1 MTKYQQG
8 FPVNENGEVVT
19 ANGSGTRTI
28 VGTLPASEKHP
39 ALMVKP
45 ILMHY

>member
-1 MTKYQQG
+1 MSKFSNG

-28 VGTLPASEKHP
+28 IGTLPTDQPTSK
-39 ALMVKP
+39 L
-45 ILMHY
+45 